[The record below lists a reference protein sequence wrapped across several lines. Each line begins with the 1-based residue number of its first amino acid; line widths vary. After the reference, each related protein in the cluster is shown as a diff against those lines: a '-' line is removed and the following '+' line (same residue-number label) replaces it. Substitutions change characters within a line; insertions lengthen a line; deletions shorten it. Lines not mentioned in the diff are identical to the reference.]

1 MLKYWRYALVIGV
14 VLISIIFIA
23 IFGIRLGIDFKG
35 GTLYQVELANQIS
48 SEEIARVANI
58 ISQRMDPGGLRGDS
72 VSPVGG
78 QFILIQTTETDQ
90 IELEKIEARIR
101 QQGRFEATLNG
112 ETIFTGDEIK
122 SVLRGSTTY
131 GIYSAGGKAVGWRM
145 PFVLSETAAKRFM
158 EKTFHQCDVSSIG
171 TNGKPVYECAKT
183 YFFLDK
189 PNALLVISEEQYDVD
204 SESLNVGNSFADI
217 SQGTDIKTL
226 VENAQLPLII
236 YSNPSDSNSGA
247 SIGLDENI
255 LSFALLKTS
264 DAIVSPG
271 IGDNVVNALKAKGFN
286 VTKEEIKKDV
296 PWLWSVTKAKQV
308 ISLTENVTNEDVSD
322 ISKAEMFTTL
332 VITGTRSSAEVAK
345 TDLEEL
351 TILLESG
358 SLPTPVKSISRE
370 TISPSLGA
378 SFLNELFLMG
388 VIALVAVAAFIV
400 LRYKTI
406 LLAIPIF
413 ATVVAET
420 IILFGFLAL
429 TRNPLD
435 LAAFAGLI
443 AALGSGVNS
452 EVVITDE
459 ITRKSE
465 VVQESTLQRVKS
477 ALFIITTSTITIVG
491 VMGPIVLLSRSFP
504 GMEKLYGFAIIAIFG
519 SVAGVLFTRPAFTKI
534 VEKVVTMKEKKESS

>member
-1 MLKYWRYALVIGV
+1 VQL
-14 VLISIIFIA
+14 
-23 IFGIRLGIDFKG
+23 
-35 GTLYQVELANQIS
+35 
-48 SEEIARVANI
+48 SETN
-58 ISQRMDPGGLRGDS
+58 
-72 VSPVGG
+72 PV
-78 QFILIQTTETDQ
+78 
-90 IELEKIEARIR
+90 ELEKIESRIR

-122 SVLRGSTTY
+122 SVLRGSASY

-145 PFVLSETAAKRFM
+145 PFVLSETAARRFM

-204 SESLNVGNSFADI
+204 SESLNVGNTLADI

-236 YSNPSDSNSGA
+236 YSNPSDSNFGSGT

-255 LSFALLKTS
+255 LSAALLKTS
-264 DAIVSPG
+264 DAIVSPD
-271 IGDNVVNALKAKGFN
+271 IGENVIIALKAKGFN
-286 VTKEEIKKDV
+286 VTKGEIKKGV

-370 TISPSLGA
+370 TISPSLGE
-378 SFLNELFLMG
+378 SFLFYVILMG
-388 VIALVAVAAFIV
+388 IC
-400 LRYKTI
+400 
-406 LLAIPIF
+406 AIITV
-413 ATVVAET
+413 ATVIFVRYRMPKLALPIMLTGLSEVVMT
-420 IILFGFLAL
+420 MGFLSFF
-429 TRNPLD
+429 RIPLD

-443 AALGSGVNS
+443 AVIGTGVDS

-459 ITRKSE
+459 ILRGEKEE
-465 VVQESTLQRVKS
+465 VHESLIARAKNALYIIVASAATIIA
-477 ALFIITTSTITIVG
+477 ALFPIFIFSFGLGKLVGFAITTIVG
-491 VMGPIVLLSRSFP
+491 VLIG
-504 GMEKLYGFAIIAIFG
+504 IFI
-519 SVAGVLFTRPAFTKI
+519 TRPCFSKI
-534 VEKVVTMKEKKESS
+534 IQHIINK